1 MAGLDNLF
9 EKSTLAESK
18 KKSKMIFG
26 KLLIAL
32 RKSGAIKLYSLLGG
46 VTETDIVDSK
56 LVMYFKDQATFDMVN
71 NANDISN
78 LNELLFAIE
87 SELKIEMICLEKNH
101 LDEYKFEAF
110 LKEEFGK
117 ILTIK

>member
-1 MAGLDNLF
+1 MAGLDDLF

-32 RKSGAIKLYSLLGG
+32 RKNGAIKLYSLLGG
-46 VTETDIVDSK
+46 VVDTDVANNN
-56 LVMYFKDQATFDMVN
+56 LLMYFKDQATFDMVN
-71 NANDISN
+71 ISHDIATI
-78 LNELLFAIE
+78 NEILSSID
-87 SELKIEMICLEKNH
+87 SDLKVEMICLEKNH
-101 LDEYKFEAF
+101 LDEYKFEEF

>member
-1 MAGLDNLF
+1 MAGLDDLF

-46 VTETDIVDSK
+46 VSETDISNNK
-56 LVMYFKDQATFDMVN
+56 LMMYFKEQATFDMVN
-71 NANDISN
+71 TSHDIENINGILSS
-78 LNELLFAIE
+78 IE
-87 SELKIEMICLEKNH
+87 GDLKVEMICLEKNH
-101 LDEYKFEAF
+101 LDEYKFEEF